1 MVPVLKNAQRNVT
14 VMKRILK
21 YLAFGSTGLTASSAL
36 AAGGAGAEFINYY
49 SLILERFGM
58 DKHHASEWVP
68 VIGGVVTLVLMLVI
82 GSRYKAAVNKSK
94 DDVVPDGKVSLRN
107 GIEAILDF
115 LNDLSH
121 SVIGHDGPRYFPIL
135 AGIFLFILVSNLT
148 GLVPGFLP
156 ATDSINTNLALGL
169 CIFLVYN
176 YAGIKEHGGSYIK
189 QFLGP
194 VAFMMPIMLVIEL
207 VAHLARPV
215 SLSLRLYGN
224 IFGDHLVLSVFTGLT
239 YLVLPAFLLFF
250 GLLVACL
257 QSFVFTLLSSIYI
270 SMAVS
275 HDH

>member
-1 MVPVLKNAQRNVT
+1 
-14 VMKRILK
+14 MKRILK
-21 YLAFGSTGLTASSAL
+21 YLTFGPMVLTAPAAL

-49 SLILERFGM
+49 SMILEKFGM
-58 DKHHASEWVP
+58 DKHHASDWVP
-68 VIGGVVTLVLMLVI
+68 VIGGLVTLVLMLMI
-82 GSRYKAAVNKSK
+82 GSKYKTAVNKSK
-94 DDVVPDGKVSLRN
+94 EDVVPDGKVSLRN

-121 SVIGHDGPRYFPIL
+121 NVIGHDAPRYFPIL

-176 YAGIKEHGGSYIK
+176 YAGIKEHGGSYVK